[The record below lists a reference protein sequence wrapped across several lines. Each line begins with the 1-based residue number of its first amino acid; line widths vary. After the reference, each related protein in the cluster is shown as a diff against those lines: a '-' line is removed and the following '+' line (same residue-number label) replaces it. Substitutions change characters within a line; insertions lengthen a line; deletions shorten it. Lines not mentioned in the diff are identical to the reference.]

1 MTAQHGLTGLDGW
14 AQAFINA
21 GVGFFVSSMWKPTDQ
36 LANEFAKA
44 FYQRLQAGD
53 CVAEA
58 MCQARKDIEMLGD
71 ATYLSYTLY
80 AHPRISA
87 SSM

>member
-1 MTAQHGLTGLDGW
+1 
-14 AQAFINA
+14 
-21 GVGFFVSSMWKPTDQ
+21 MWKTTDQ
-36 LANEFAKA
+36 LAYEFAKA

-58 MCQARKDIEMLGD
+58 MRRARKDIVMSGD

-80 AHPRISA
+80 AHPRIRA
-87 SSM
+87 RSM